1 MCRAGLP
8 AEYKSPLEGPG
19 RSRVR
24 VNRRGTSQPKVVA
37 TARRECGAEY
47 AFKGQIPQ
55 PKRAQ
60 GHSPR
65 RCSNENSG
73 SPKKRADQREHG
85 AAAAPWTPAPYRL
98 RSLDQAPSL
107 DRVGPPRRQSQG
119 GARALWCSSGAAVR
133 VILNALDAA
142 ALGKVLGRT
151 DVARGRNGLHGVE
164 SRSHCA
170 LGPSVAQ
177 ESEWMPGRLNVAGS
191 VAAPCVDNRIMYNR
205 GSCRCIAPRRGGAT

>member
-1 MCRAGLP
+1 MPSRGKYPSQNALKATLRADAPTKTVGAP
-8 AEYKSPLEGPG
+8 RSGP
-19 RSRVR
+19 V
-24 VNRRGTSQPKVVA
+24 
-37 TARRECGAEY
+37 
-47 AFKGQIPQ
+47 
-55 PKRAQ
+55 
-60 GHSPR
+60 
-65 RCSNENSG
+65 SG
-73 SPKKRADQREHG
+73 STVQW
-85 AAAAPWTPAPYRL
+85 AAPWTPAPYRL
-98 RSLDQAPSL
+98 QFLDQAPSL

-205 GSCRCIAPRRGGAT
+205 GSYRCIAPRRGAGHVTNRAVELQGYDLVACVNPRRGALTPRKGRGCLRRMVRRHL